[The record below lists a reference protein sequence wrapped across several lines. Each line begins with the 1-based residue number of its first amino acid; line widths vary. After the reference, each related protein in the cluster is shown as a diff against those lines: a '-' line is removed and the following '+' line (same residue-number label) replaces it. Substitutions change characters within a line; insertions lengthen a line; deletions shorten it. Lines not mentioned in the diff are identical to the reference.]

1 MTRKDKGND
10 LPEIYKAYLVYQQS
24 RHQVSDRSIR
34 AIRRRLYDFCRHLK
48 QHHIK
53 LEQLRIED
61 IDAYMATLY
70 QRYSSETCRLY
81 RSILRGFL
89 RFLYQEHRILHRD
102 LSALLVGRRE
112 YGKKK
117 PPCFLRPEEVQKLF
131 AGLKADTASEI
142 RTYALI
148 HLAFTMG
155 LRHIEICQIRLDDI
169 SFVRR
174 LLTVRDRKGNNPFEL
189 PIPDH
194 TLKAIA
200 AYVIAARPQSRCR
213 ALFLTLVPPYRPLQ
227 NHTVGYHIK
236 KVMKAAGL
244 SCPAYWLRHT
254 YAQNMLEA
262 GATIFEIKEMLGHDK
277 IESTKF
283 YLHVHTKLMRQ
294 VLFDETL

>member
-1 MTRKDKGND
+1 MTMEDKGND
-10 LPEIYKAYLVYQQS
+10 LPEIYKAYLVYQQN

-34 AIRRRLYDFCRHLK
+34 AIRGRLYDFCRYLK
-48 QHHIK
+48 QRHIR

-70 QRYSSETCRLY
+70 QRCRPNTCRVY
-81 RSILRGFL
+81 RSMLRGFL

-102 LSALLVGRRE
+102 LSSLLAGRRE

-155 LRHIEICQIRLDDI
+155 LRHKEICQIRLDDI
-169 SFVRR
+169 SFARR
-174 LLTVRDRKGNNPFEL
+174 LLTIGDRKGNNPIEL
-189 PIPDH
+189 PIPEH

-213 ALFLTLVPPYRPLQ
+213 TLFLTSVHPHRPL
-227 NHTVGYHIK
+227 HSYTVGYYIK

-294 VLFDETL
+294 VLFDETF